1 MEKKGDLMSA
11 KGDLISAKGDLMSA
25 KGDLMSGQFFNDFIG
40 HLGKVSIKKTIFYGV
55 LTHKKK
61 LRFGMKKIRGP
72 PCPLQLP
79 KMARKF
85 IGKCFNFFPL
95 VLMGG

>member
-40 HLGKVSIKKTIFYGV
+40 HLGKVSIKENIF
-55 LTHKKK
+55 LW
-61 LRFGMKKIRGP
+61 
-72 PCPLQLP
+72 
-79 KMARKF
+79 
-85 IGKCFNFFPL
+85 NFP
-95 VLMGG
+95 